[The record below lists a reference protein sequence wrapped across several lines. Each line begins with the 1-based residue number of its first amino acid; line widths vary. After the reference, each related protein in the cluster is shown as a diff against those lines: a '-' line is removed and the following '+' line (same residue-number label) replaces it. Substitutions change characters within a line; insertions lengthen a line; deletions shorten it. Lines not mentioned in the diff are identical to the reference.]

1 MQMSTDL
8 SQKQDDNK
16 KIEILPYANLTTLYN
31 FRPMKKNIDLG
42 IFIYNH
48 RNNNIKQ
55 SLFLTFRLG
64 RTYRKNTTI
73 N

>member
-1 MQMSTDL
+1 MSTDL

-55 SLFLTFRLG
+55 SMLFTFRIR
-64 RTYRKNTTI
+64 RTDRKNTTI

>member
-55 SLFLTFRLG
+55 SLFLTFRIG

>member
-42 IFIYNH
+42 IFKYNH

-55 SLFLTFRLG
+55 SLFLTFRIG